1 MFCFIYVVN
10 DRGEEDAEKQR
21 SSHSDP
27 IIGIFIKVTELPM
40 AIDPNRNKVV
50 HRDHAYDE
58 DCKVQEPCFQTF
70 HDITSHYDYISRI

>member
-1 MFCFIYVVN
+1 MVN

-50 HRDHAYDE
+50 RRDHAYDD
-58 DCKVQEPCFQTF
+58 DCKV
-70 HDITSHYDYISRI
+70 